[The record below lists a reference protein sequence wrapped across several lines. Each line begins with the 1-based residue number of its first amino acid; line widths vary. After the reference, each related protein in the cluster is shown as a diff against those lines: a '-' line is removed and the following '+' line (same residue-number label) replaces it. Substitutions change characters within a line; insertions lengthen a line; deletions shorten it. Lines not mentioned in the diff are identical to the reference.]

1 LEYPLLL
8 YAGEMMDD
16 YTVLLILIISV
27 ITITAALG
35 IYLFTPPQ
43 SSTKSYGMK
52 CEKCGATMYLV
63 SGIWICDSC
72 GVKYDQDGKQ
82 LN

>member
-1 LEYPLLL
+1 
-8 YAGEMMDD
+8 MDD
-16 YTVLLILIISV
+16 YTVLLILTISV
-27 ITITAALG
+27 ITITVALG

-52 CEKCGATMYLV
+52 CEKCGAITYLI
-63 SGIWICDSC
+63 SGIWLCDNC
-72 GVKYDQDGKQ
+72 GAKYDQEGKQ